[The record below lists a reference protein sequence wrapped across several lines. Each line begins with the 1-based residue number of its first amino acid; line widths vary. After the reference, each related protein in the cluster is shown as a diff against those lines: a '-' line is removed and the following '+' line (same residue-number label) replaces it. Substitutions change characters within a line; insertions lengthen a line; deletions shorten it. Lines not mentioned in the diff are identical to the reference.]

1 MGSSVGLIQTFS
13 GFITDRT
20 VSQSLS
26 QTSQSATLARRG
38 AKEEREFSE
47 VDVASG
53 QMLLSS
59 DLVAE

>member
-1 MGSSVGLIQTFS
+1 MGISVGLIQTFS

-38 AKEEREFSE
+38 AKEGREFSE

-53 QMLLSS
+53 QTLLSS